1 MSGSEIIL
9 SVENV
14 SKLYR
19 LGTVGT
25 GTFGGDVQRF
35 WKTKI
40 LGQEDPFLKVGQIND
55 RTSKEK
61 ADFVWA
67 LKDINFEINRGEV
80 LGIIGKNGAGKSTLL
95 KLLSRITSPTTGSIK
110 SAGRMA
116 SLLEV
121 GTGFHPELTGRENIY
136 LNGAILGMTKKEIQR
151 KFDEIVDF
159 SGCELYIDT
168 PTKRYSSGMT
178 VRLGF
183 AVAAFLDPEIL
194 VVDEVLAVGDDEFQR
209 KAIGKMKEVNEENG
223 KTVLIVSHNMDSIA
237 RLCNRSILLENGHLT
252 LIDETANVIST
263 YLKKKNYSVF
273 TEEIVYKV
281 GNLLTIEEI
290 KINAN
295 KLKTINIVHQ
305 GEDIN
310 FQIRT
315 SKITLSPLDF
325 IFNFELS
332 NSEGVPV
339 TSFGNEFQNLE
350 ISLNKENQIVIELGP
365 CLLKKGIYYLNV
377 YFKAGKHLDSPW
389 IYKTEI
395 VQISVEGPL
404 KNVINWKSFIHAN
417 QHGHLPIEIKALEVK
432 SCF

>member
-1 MSGSEIIL
+1 MSDVIL
-9 SVENV
+9 RVENV

-19 LGTVGT
+19 LGSVGT

-40 LGQEDPFLKVGQIND
+40 LGHEDPFLKIGQTND

-67 LKDINFEINRGEV
+67 LQDINFEVKRGEV

-121 GTGFHPELTGRENIY
+121 GTGFHPELTGRENIF
-136 LNGAILGMTKKEIQR
+136 LNGAILGMTKKEIQS

-194 VVDEVLAVGDDEFQR
+194 VVDEVLAVGDAEFQK
-209 KAIGKMKEVNEENG
+209 KAIGKMKEVSSGG
-223 KTVLIVSHNMDSIA
+223 KRTVLFVSHNMASINA
-237 RLCNRSILLENGHLT
+237 LCTSSVFMENGMIRSIGKTNEIIKEYLT
-252 LIDETANVIST
+252 DAKISSNVR
-263 YLKKKNYSVF
+263 YFEYSH
-273 TEEIVYKV
+273 K
-281 GNLLTIEEI
+281 
-290 KINAN
+290 
-295 KLKTINIVHQ
+295 
-305 GEDIN
+305 
-310 FQIRT
+310 
-315 SKITLSPLDF
+315 
-325 IFNFELS
+325 NFELKSVRVFNS
-332 NSEGVPV
+332 NSQSNELHRDKEIIFEFDYLLKELDGQTYFNIKMKNDVGDYFLV
-339 TSFGNEFQNLE
+339 TSNF
-350 ISLNKENQIVIELGP
+350 SLNCIKNGRNIVKMIIPTGFFNEGTYLLELMIINQ
-365 CLLKKGIYYLNV
+365 KDKGGYST
-377 YFKAGKHLDSPW
+377 YFHETEFLQIDILQERRQIGEWMGTEVGQIRYTFEW
-389 IYKTEI
+389 I
-395 VQISVEGPL
+395 S
-404 KNVINWKSFIHAN
+404 
-417 QHGHLPIEIKALEVK
+417 
-432 SCF
+432 